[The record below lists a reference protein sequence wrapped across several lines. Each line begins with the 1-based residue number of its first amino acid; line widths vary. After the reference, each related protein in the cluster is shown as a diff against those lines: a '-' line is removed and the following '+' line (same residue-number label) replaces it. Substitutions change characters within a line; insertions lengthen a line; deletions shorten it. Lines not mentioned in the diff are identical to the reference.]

1 VQSTNRADEPILLR
15 LALSIIERGV
25 KMKVTEKGKQLI
37 KDRERTSATQAEFLI
52 KFASMSD
59 EQFWKWSELKTTAEA
74 RAFMEAIPMP
84 PMRTNKMFIE
94 LEKQE
99 GRKK

>member
-1 VQSTNRADEPILLR
+1 MR
-15 LALSIIERGV
+15 
-25 KMKVTEKGKQLI
+25 VTKKGKAFL
-37 KDRERTSATQAEFLI
+37 KDREKTSAPRAEFLI
-52 KFASMSD
+52 KFAFMSD

-99 GRKK
+99 DRKK

>member
-1 VQSTNRADEPILLR
+1 
-15 LALSIIERGV
+15 
-25 KMKVTEKGKQLI
+25 MKVTEKGKQLI

-84 PMRTNKMFIE
+84 PMKTNDNGARRMYIE
-94 LEKQE
+94 LEQRE

>member
-1 VQSTNRADEPILLR
+1 
-15 LALSIIERGV
+15 
-25 KMKVTEKGKQLI
+25 MKVTKKGNAFLKE
-37 KDRERTSATQAEFLI
+37 RERTSATQAEFLI

-99 GRKK
+99 GSKK

>member
-1 VQSTNRADEPILLR
+1 MR
-15 LALSIIERGV
+15 
-25 KMKVTEKGKQLI
+25 VTKKGKAFL
-37 KDRERTSATQAEFLI
+37 KDREKTSAPRAEFLI

-99 GRKK
+99 GSKK

>member
-1 VQSTNRADEPILLR
+1 
-15 LALSIIERGV
+15 
-25 KMKVTEKGKQLI
+25 MKVTKKGNALL
-37 KDRERTSATQAEFLI
+37 KDRERTSPLRAEFLL
-52 KFASMSD
+52 KFAFMSD
-59 EQFWKWSELKTTAEA
+59 EQFDKWSELKTTAEA

-84 PMRTNKMFIE
+84 PMKTNEMFIK

>member
-1 VQSTNRADEPILLR
+1 MRVTKKGNALL
-15 LALSIIERGV
+15 
-25 KMKVTEKGKQLI
+25 
-37 KDRERTSATQAEFLI
+37 KDREKLSTPRAEFLI

-84 PMRTNKMFIE
+84 QIKTDEVFIK

-99 GRKK
+99 R

>member
-1 VQSTNRADEPILLR
+1 MR
-15 LALSIIERGV
+15 
-25 KMKVTEKGKQLI
+25 VTKKGNALI
-37 KDRERTSATQAEFLI
+37 KDREKLSTPRAEFLL

-84 PMRTNKMFIE
+84 QIKTDEVFIK

-99 GRKK
+99 R

>member
-1 VQSTNRADEPILLR
+1 
-15 LALSIIERGV
+15 
-25 KMKVTEKGKQLI
+25 MKFNKREVF
-37 KDRERTSATQAEFLI
+37 KDAERTSTPRAEFLI

-84 PMRTNKMFIE
+84 QIKTDEVFIK

-99 GRKK
+99 R

>member
-1 VQSTNRADEPILLR
+1 
-15 LALSIIERGV
+15 
-25 KMKVTEKGKQLI
+25 
-37 KDRERTSATQAEFLI
+37 
-52 KFASMSD
+52 MSD

>member
-1 VQSTNRADEPILLR
+1 
-15 LALSIIERGV
+15 
-25 KMKVTEKGKQLI
+25 
-37 KDRERTSATQAEFLI
+37 
-52 KFASMSD
+52 MSD
-59 EQFWKWSELKTTAEA
+59 EQFWKWSELETTAEA